1 MERKIRK
8 VLSNLHDD
16 MIDALMKCQDLDEL
30 KAKMRSMLI
39 SINILLVE
47 DRNSKRC
54 SEERRGR

>member
-1 MERKIRK
+1 MERKIRR

-16 MIDALMKCQDLDEL
+16 MVDALMKCQDLDEL

-47 DRNSKRC
+47 DGDSKR
-54 SEERRGR
+54 

>member
-1 MERKIRK
+1 MERKMRK

-16 MIDALMKCQDLDEL
+16 MIDALMKRQDLDEL

-47 DRNSKRC
+47 DRNSKR
-54 SEERRGR
+54 